1 MLSGGYFL
9 IAIPDCQILASY
21 FHFVVSCKLGQT
33 WKLCKLWRGRLG
45 TLKCERTHQG
55 EGKQN
60 GTREEARCWYIVD
73 VEKKNAQGF
82 DLKNAFDAICYT
94 LPRTLRQSQKI
105 NNSLW
110 LSHLFGSCCF
120 SSFAHAVTLGAF
132 FVSLSLQITRLLE
145 DSGTVFMSTCWRL
158 GSCQTRLTQRLA
170 RPTMT
175 PSRYSVVTYAA
186 KLKYR
191 LFSFMKNH
199 ILHADES
206 EL

>member
-1 MLSGGYFL
+1 MPKVL
-9 IAIPDCQILASY
+9 I
-21 FHFVVSCKLGQT
+21 K
-33 WKLCKLWRGRLG
+33 
-45 TLKCERTHQG
+45 
-55 EGKQN
+55 
-60 GTREEARCWYIVD
+60 
-73 VEKKNAQGF
+73 
-82 DLKNAFDAICYT
+82 KNAFDAICYT

-191 LFSFMKNH
+191 LFSFMNACRWVRAVTGNVSSYSFL
-199 ILHADES
+199 ITTES
-206 EL
+206 PLTSFSIHLCKGKTLLCFQVN